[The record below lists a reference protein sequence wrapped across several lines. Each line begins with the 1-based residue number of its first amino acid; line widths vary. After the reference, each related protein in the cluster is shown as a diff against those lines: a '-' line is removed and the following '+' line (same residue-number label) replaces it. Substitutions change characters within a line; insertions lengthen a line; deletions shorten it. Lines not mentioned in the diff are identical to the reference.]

1 MKVAASLLGTALGA
15 GLAVTS
21 VWTLAQGAPESILPP
36 GFDKPAAPAR
46 DRTPK
51 PAKPPAPAPVRP
63 SIPDRPAERP
73 ADRPGAA
80 PAPAAPATP
89 VAASTSVPVI
99 QPLPGTVAAGQSAP
113 RAPAPGNFP
122 ALADLEKLP
131 ADQLDELL
139 GLKPKFDIPAA
150 ARRSLSQVGILGTA
164 EGGFAPASLAA
175 QPAALV
181 RAAIAGTKGP
191 VVSRWGHILLR
202 RALASRL
209 DAPRGMDGVEFAAL
223 RTGLLVRLGEGR
235 TARALAQDVDGANYS
250 PALTQAALDAY
261 TASADPVGIC
271 PVAALQGGARKDG
284 QWQVVRAIC
293 AAFSGESS
301 SAMAQLDRAT
311 YRGAMPRIDML
322 LAQKFAGAGGNAR
335 RAVTIEWD
343 GVKTMTP
350 WRYALSI
357 ATGLTPP
364 AALLKDAP
372 PAYDYTA
379 ATAPMLGLA
388 ARAAAADRAAAAGVV
403 SSAAM
408 VDLYSQI
415 FAADD
420 VDAVWSGRSD
430 KLRDAYV
437 AGDPAARMAAIK
449 ALWDDTA
456 TPDARYARQVLT
468 AYASARLPVDSSFS
482 GDAGGLVT
490 AMLGA
495 GLDRNALAWAGTVA
509 SGSLGWAQLALA
521 APVRSNP
528 IPGSA
533 VDDFR
538 GDDTSPQL
546 RKTRFLLAGLAGL
559 GRIDEG
565 AVRSLS
571 AKLDIDLGRQTR
583 WTRLIDQ
590 AAAVDNPALVALLA
604 GTGMQGSG
612 WDKMTS
618 VNLFHIV
625 GALNRVG
632 LGAEARMIAAE
643 AVARG

>member
-1 MKVAASLLGTALGA
+1 MKAAPFLLGTALA
-15 GLAVTS
+15 LTS
-21 VWTLAQGAPESILPP
+21 GWALAQQAPESILPP

-46 DRTPK
+46 DKAPK
-51 PAKPPAPAPVRP
+51 PARSAAPTATERAN
-63 SIPDRPAERP
+63 DRAT
-73 ADRPGAA
+73 DRANDRSGAA
-80 PAPAAPATP
+80 PVPAASAPVGAPPTAT
-89 VAASTSVPVI
+89 PVI
-99 QPLPGTVAAGQSAP
+99 QPLPGSAAA
-113 RAPAPGNFP
+113 APAAPPVAVPGGLP
-122 ALADLEKLP
+122 ALSDLEKLP
-131 ADQLDELL
+131 PDQLDELL
-139 GLKPKFDIPAA
+139 GLKPRFDIPPA
-150 ARRSLSQVGILGTA
+150 ARRSLDQVGVLGTE
-164 EGGFAPASLAA
+164 EGGFAPFSLAS

-191 VVSRWGHILLR
+191 VVSRWGHLLLR

-223 RTGLLVRLGEGR
+223 RTGLLVRLGEGHA
-235 TARALAQDVDGANYS
+235 ARALAQDVDGANYS

-261 TASADPVGIC
+261 VASADPVGIC

-350 WRYALSI
+350 WRYALTI

-372 PAYDYTA
+372 PIYDYTA

-388 ARAAAADRAAAAGVV
+388 ARAAASDRAAAAGVL
-403 SSAAM
+403 SGAAM

-415 FAADD
+415 FASDD
-420 VDAVWSGRSD
+420 VDAAWSGRAG

-437 AGDPAARMAAIK
+437 ASDPAARMAAIK

-456 TPDARYARQVLT
+456 TPEARYSREILT
-468 AYASARLPVDSSFS
+468 AYAAARLPVDTRF
-482 GDAGGLVT
+482 AGEAPGLVT
-490 AMLGA
+490 AMLSA
-495 GLDRNALAWAGTVA
+495 GLDRNAMAWAGTVA
-509 SGSLGWAQLALA
+509 EGSLGWAQLALA
-521 APVRSNP
+521 APARSTAVTR
-528 IPGSA
+528 SA
-533 VDDFR
+533 IDDFR
-538 GDDTSPQL
+538 SSDASPQS

-559 GRIDEG
+559 GRVSDSTVN
-565 AVRSLS
+565 ALS
-571 AKLDIDLGRQTR
+571 PKLEIDLARQTR
-583 WTRLIDQ
+583 WSRLIDQ
-590 AAAVDNPALVALLA
+590 ATAVRNPALVALLV
-604 GTGMQGSG
+604 GVGMQGDG

-618 VNLFHIV
+618 VNLYHIV
-625 GALNRVG
+625 AALNRVG
-632 LGAEARMIAAE
+632 LDAEARMIAAE

>member
-1 MKVAASLLGTALGA
+1 MKYAAVLLGTTLAL
-15 GLAVTS
+15 TS
-21 VWTLAQGAPESILPP
+21 VWAMAQQAPESILPP
-36 GFDKPAAPAR
+36 GFDKPAAPPRDKPAR
-46 DRTPK
+46 PARPAAPDRQNDRQNDRQPDRTPDR
-51 PAKPPAPAPVRP
+51 PDAPPASSLP
-63 SIPDRPAERP
+63 SPSGSTA
-73 ADRPGAA
+73 
-80 PAPAAPATP
+80 
-89 VAASTSVPVI
+89 TSVPVI
-99 QPLPGTVAAGQSAP
+99 QPLPG
-113 RAPAPGNFP
+113 APAAAPTLP
-122 ALADLEKLP
+122 RVAVPSDLPSLADLENLP
-131 ADQLDELL
+131 PDQLDELL

-150 ARRSLSQVGILGTA
+150 ARRSLEQVGVIGTDD
-164 EGGFAPASLAA
+164 GGFAPHSLAA

-181 RAAIAGTKGP
+181 RAVIAGTKGP

-209 DAPRGMDGVEFAAL
+209 DAPQGMDGAEFAAL

-250 PALTQAALDAY
+250 PELTQAALDAY
-261 TASADPVGIC
+261 VASADPVGMC

-284 QWQVVRAIC
+284 QWQVIRAIC

-301 SAMAQLDRAT
+301 SAMSQLDRAT

-364 AALLKDAP
+364 ATAMAGASP
-372 PAYDYTA
+372 MYDYTA
-379 ATAPMLGLA
+379 ATAPMLGLM

-420 VDAVWSGRSD
+420 VDAAWSARSA

-437 AGDPAARMAAIK
+437 ASDPAARMTAMK
-449 ALWDDTA
+449 ALWDDTGS
-456 TPDARYARQVLT
+456 PDARYSRQILT
-468 AYASARLPVDSSFS
+468 AYAAARLPVDKSFA
-482 GDAGGLVT
+482 GDAGGLVA

-495 GLDRNALAWAGTVA
+495 GLDRNALAWAGTVPQ
-509 SGSLGWAQLALA
+509 GSMAWAQLALA
-521 APVRSNP
+521 APTRSNP
-528 IPGSA
+528 VTSSA
-533 VDDFR
+533 IGDFVS
-538 GDDTSPQL
+538 GDQTPQA
-546 RKTRFLLAGLAGL
+546 RKSRFLVAGLAGL
-559 GRIDEG
+559 GRIDESTI
-565 AVRSLS
+565 RSQSSKLS
-571 AKLDIDLGRQTR
+571 IDLGRQTH
-583 WTRLIDQ
+583 WTRLIDR
-590 AAAVDNPALVALLA
+590 AATVNNPALVALLA
-604 GTGMQGSG
+604 GVGMQGNG

-625 GALNRVG
+625 GALERVG